1 MCFLA
6 MGKIPDINFAF
17 IFKRNPV
24 KIIKFVDKWALV
36 AHACNPSYSVGR
48 DQQAHNLR
56 PAQAK

>member
-1 MCFLA
+1 

-48 DQQAHNLR
+48 DQQAHN
-56 PAQAK
+56 